1 MRWIHRGIDD
11 RLSPTRLRSRP
22 VRRRGARRPLPVRHA
37 HLRRDRPGRHQL
49 HPAPLGRRARREAAA
64 HPTGYLKAS
73 HRELDGE
80 RTTEGN
86 PYHPHTRAVP
96 VEPGTIEEYVLS
108 LYPSA
113 AALRSGHRL
122 VAELS
127 NDEPL
132 TDAHN
137 ALLPPDAFHLPVG
150 RPVTHKI
157 YRDASHPSRLV
168 LPFTRRSAVGGTA
181 GA

>member
-1 MRWIHRGIDD
+1 MWFMPRAAREGRGGDSGWAFTD
-11 RLSPTRLRSRP
+11 RVKSRMLKTCSPEEIKER
-22 VRRRGARRPLPVRHA
+22 VARRLQDPDVAAWPNLVHV
-37 HLRRDRPGRHQL
+37 L
-49 HPAPLGRRARREAAA
+49 H
-64 HPTGYLKAS
+64 
-73 HRELDGE
+73 
-80 RTTEGN
+80 
-86 PYHPHTRAVP
+86 
-96 VEPGTIEEYVLS
+96 
-108 LYPSA
+108 YPKKFA
-113 AALRSGHRL
+113 AALRPGHRL

-132 TDAHN
+132 TGAHN